1 MIMNFLMECLIK
13 MIKKQY
19 HLKFYAELKHPNHN
33 DHHRQVNHN
42 PGVPHQEGDRVDQI
56 LMECPIQ

>member
-1 MIMNFLMECLIK
+1 